1 MNLNLILQLAVSGF
15 LLGGVYSL
23 IALGL
28 SLIFGVMKV
37 INFAH
42 GEMMVWGMYIAY
54 TLFLWTG
61 IDPFFS
67 FLVSAGILFIFG
79 YLLQRTVVNR
89 ILDFPEA
96 MQVLPL
102 VGMAMVFENSARI
115 IWGPDYISPQSRFA
129 LSSLSLGN
137 LMIDVPRFLAFALA
151 IVITIVVLFFLKKT
165 AMGKSIRAAADNRTG
180 ALLVG
185 KDINKIYAVCFG
197 IGTACVGTAGG
208 LLVPIMPLSPH
219 IGAPFTM
226 ISFIIVIL
234 GGMGSLAGAMVGGFI
249 IGIAE
254 SIGPELIT
262 GLFHGV
268 GLDLDF
274 PNTMKQVVSFF
285 ILIVI
290 LLLRPQGLFGGRR
303 AS

>member
-1 MNLNLILQLAVSGF
+1 MNLNLILQLALNGF

-28 SLIFGVMKV
+28 SLIFGVMRV

-42 GEMMVWGMYIAY
+42 GEMMVWGMYVAY
-54 TLFLWTG
+54 TILLWTG

-67 FLVSAGILFIFG
+67 FLVSAVILFILG
-79 YLLQRTVVNR
+79 YLLQRTIVNR

-102 VGMAMVFENSARI
+102 VGMGMVFENSARL

-129 LSSLSLGN
+129 LSSHSIGFFT
-137 LMIDVPRFLAFALA
+137 IDSPRFMAFS
-151 IVITIVVLFFLKKT
+151 ISIIITFLVLIFLKKT
-165 AMGKSIRAAADNRTG
+165 DMGKSIRAAADNRLG
-180 ALLVG
+180 ACLVG
-185 KDINKIYAVCFG
+185 TNVNKVYAVCFG
-197 IGTACVGTAGG
+197 IGTACVGAAGG
-208 LLVPIMPLSPH
+208 LLVPIMPLSPY
-219 IGAPFTM
+219 IGAPFTL

-234 GGMGSLAGAMVGGFI
+234 GGMGILTGAMIGGFI
-249 IGIAE
+249 IGVAE
-254 SIGPELIT
+254 SVGPELIT
-262 GLFHGV
+262 NIFHGI

-274 PNTMKQVVSFF
+274 PHTMKQVVSFF

-290 LLLRPQGLFGGRR
+290 MILRPQGLFGGKKG
-303 AS
+303 

>member
-1 MNLNLILQLAVSGF
+1 MNLNLLLQLAISGL

-28 SLIFGVMKV
+28 SLIFGVMRV

-42 GEMMVWGMYIAY
+42 GEMMVWGMYVAY
-54 TLFLWTG
+54 SILLWTG
-61 IDPFFS
+61 IDPFYS
-67 FLVSAGILFIFG
+67 FLVSAVILFFLG
-79 YLLQRTVVNR
+79 YLLQRAVVNR
-89 ILDFPEA
+89 IIDFPEA

-129 LSSLSLGN
+129 LSSLSLGSV
-137 LMIDVPRFLAFALA
+137 MIDTPRLLAFLLS
-151 IVITIVVLFFLKKT
+151 IVITVVVLVFLKKT
-165 AMGKSIRAAADNRTG
+165 DMGKSIRAAADNRTG

-185 KDINKIYAVCFG
+185 TNVNKTYAICFG
-197 IGTACVGTAGG
+197 VGAACVGAAGG

-219 IGAPFTM
+219 IGAPFTL

-234 GGMGSLAGAMVGGFI
+234 GGMGSLAGAMAGGLI
-249 IGIAE
+249 IGVAE

-262 GLFHGV
+262 NIFHGV
-268 GLDLDF
+268 GLDLEF
-274 PNTMKQVVSFF
+274 PHTM
-285 ILIVI
+285 
-290 LLLRPQGLFGGRR
+290 
-303 AS
+303 

>member
-1 MNLNLILQLAVSGF
+1 MNFNLLLQLAVSGF

-54 TLFLWTG
+54 TLLHWTG
-61 IDPFFS
+61 LDPFIS
-67 FLVSAGILFIFG
+67 FLVSAAGLFVFG
-79 YLLQRTVVNR
+79 YVLQRTVVNR
-89 ILDFPEA
+89 IIDFPEA

-102 VGMAMVFENSARI
+102 VGMGMVFENGARI
-115 IWGPDYISPQSRFA
+115 IWGPDYISPQSRFS

-137 LMIDVPRFLAFALA
+137 VMIDVPRLLAFSLA
-151 IVITIVVLFFLKKT
+151 VIITIAVLLFLKKT
-165 AMGKSIRAAADNRTG
+165 DTGKAIRAAADNRTG

-185 KDINKIYAVCFG
+185 TDVNRVYAVCFG
-197 IGTACVGTAGG
+197 IGAACVGAAGG
-208 LLVPIMPLSPH
+208 LLVPLMPLSPH
-219 IGAPFTM
+219 IGAPFTLL
-226 ISFIIVIL
+226 SFIIVIL
-234 GGMGSLAGAMVGGFI
+234 GGMGSLPGAMVGGII
-249 IGIAE
+249 IGVAE

-262 GLFHGV
+262 SLFHGV
-268 GLDLDF
+268 GLDIDF
-274 PNTMKQVVSFF
+274 PHTMKQVVSFF

-290 LLLRPQGLFGGRR
+290 MLLRPQGLFGGRR
-303 AS
+303 G

>member
-1 MNLNLILQLAVSGF
+1 MNLNLLLQLALSGF

-28 SLIFGVMKV
+28 SLIFGVMRV

-42 GEMMVWGMYIAY
+42 GEMMVWGMYVAY
-54 TLFLWTG
+54 TLLVWTG
-61 IDPFFS
+61 VDPFFS
-67 FLVSAGILFIFG
+67 FLVSAVILFILG
-79 YLLQRTVVNR
+79 YLLQRTIVNR

-102 VGMAMVFENSARI
+102 VGMAMVFENSARL

-129 LSSLSLGN
+129 LSSISLGFLTIDTPR
-137 LMIDVPRFLAFALA
+137 LMAFSIA
-151 IVITIVVLFFLKKT
+151 IIITILVLIFLKKT
-165 AMGKSIRAAADNRTG
+165 DMGKSIRAAADNRLG
-180 ALLVG
+180 AFLVG
-185 KDINKIYAVCFG
+185 THVNKVYAICFG
-197 IGTACVGTAGG
+197 IGTACVGSAGG
-208 LLVPIMPLSPH
+208 LLVPIMPLSPY

-234 GGMGSLAGAMVGGFI
+234 GGMGSLTGAMVGGFI
-249 IGIAE
+249 IGVAE

-262 GLFHGV
+262 NIFHGI

-290 LLLRPQGLFGGRR
+290 MILRPQGLFGGKKG
-303 AS
+303 

>member
-1 MNLNLILQLAVSGF
+1 MNLNLIVQLAVSGF
-15 LLGGVYSL
+15 LMGGVYSL

-42 GEMMVWGMYIAY
+42 GEMMVWGMYVAY
-54 TLFLWTG
+54 TVLMRTG

-67 FLVSAGILFIFG
+67 FLVSALVLFVLG

-102 VGMAMVFENSARI
+102 VGMAMVFENGARI
-115 IWGPDYISPQSRFA
+115 IWGPDYISPQSRFS
-129 LSSLSLGN
+129 LSSLSIGD
-137 LMIDVPRFLAFALA
+137 LMIDVPRLLAFSLA
-151 IVITIVVLFFLKKT
+151 IIITVIVLFFLKKT
-165 AMGKSIRAAADNRTG
+165 DMGKSIRAAADNRTG

-197 IGTACVGTAGG
+197 VGTACVGAAGG

-234 GGMGSLAGAMVGGFI
+234 GGMGSLTGAMVGGFI
-249 IGIAE
+249 VGIAE

-268 GLDLDF
+268 GLNLDF

-290 LLLRPQGLFGGRR
+290 LLLKPQGLFGGRR
-303 AS
+303 G

>member
-1 MNLNLILQLAVSGF
+1 MNLTLILQLALSGF

-42 GEMMVWGMYIAY
+42 GEMMVWGMYVSY
-54 TLFLWTG
+54 TILVRTG
-61 IDPFFS
+61 VDPFFS
-67 FLVSAGILFIFG
+67 FLVSAAVLFFLG
-79 YLLQRTVVNR
+79 YILQRTVVNR

-102 VGMAMVFENSARI
+102 VGMGMVFENSARI
-115 IWGPDYISPQSRFA
+115 IWGPDYLSPQTRFG
-129 LSSLSLGN
+129 LHSISMGSLTV
-137 LMIDVPRFLAFALA
+137 DTPRLLAFSLA
-151 IVITIVVLFFLKKT
+151 IVITFIVLLFLKKT
-165 AMGKSIRAAADNRTG
+165 DTGKAIRAAADNRTG

-185 KDINKIYAVCFG
+185 TNVDKVYAVCFG
-197 IGTACVGTAGG
+197 IGTACVGAAGG

-219 IGAPFTM
+219 IGAPFTL

-234 GGMGSLAGAMVGGFI
+234 GGMGSLTGAMVGGLI
-249 IGIAE
+249 IGVAE
-254 SIGPELIT
+254 SVGPELIT
-262 GLFHGV
+262 SLFHGL

-274 PNTMKQVVSFF
+274 PQTMKQVVSFF
-285 ILIVI
+285 ILIII
-290 LLLRPQGLFGGRR
+290 LLLRPQGLFGGKKG
-303 AS
+303 

>member
-1 MNLNLILQLAVSGF
+1 MNFNLLLQLAISGL

-28 SLIFGVMKV
+28 SLIFGVMRV

-42 GEMMVWGMYIAY
+42 GEMMVWGMYVAY
-54 TLFLWTG
+54 TILLWTG
-61 IDPFFS
+61 VDPFFS
-67 FLVSAGILFIFG
+67 FLVSAVILFFIG
-79 YLLQRTVVNR
+79 YLLQWTIVNR
-89 ILDFPEA
+89 IIDCPEA

-137 LMIDVPRFLAFALA
+137 LMIDVPRLFAFSLAVIITL
-151 IVITIVVLFFLKKT
+151 IVLLFLKKT
-165 AMGKSIRAAADNRTG
+165 DTGKSIRAAADNRTG

-185 KDINKIYAVCFG
+185 TDVNKVYAICFG
-197 IGTACVGTAGG
+197 IGTACVGAAGG
-208 LLVPIMPLSPH
+208 LLVPLMPLSPH
-219 IGAPFTM
+219 IGAPFTL

-234 GGMGSLAGAMVGGFI
+234 GGMGSLTGALVGGVI
-249 IGIAE
+249 IGVAE

-262 GLFHGV
+262 NIFRGI
-268 GLDLDF
+268 GLDLEF
-274 PNTMKQVVSFF
+274 PHTMKQVVSFF
-285 ILIVI
+285 ILII
-290 LLLRPQGLFGGRR
+290 IMILRPQGLFEGKRG
-303 AS
+303 

>member
-1 MNLNLILQLAVSGF
+1 MNLNLLFQLAISGF

-28 SLIFGVMKV
+28 SLIFGVMRV

-42 GEMMVWGMYIAY
+42 GEMMVWGMYVAY
-54 TLFLWTG
+54 TILLWTG
-61 IDPFFS
+61 VDPFFS
-67 FLVSAGILFIFG
+67 FLVSAVILFFIG
-79 YLLQRTVVNR
+79 YFLQWTIVNR

-129 LSSLSLGN
+129 LSSLSLGS
-137 LMIDVPRFLAFALA
+137 LMIDVPRLFAFSLAVIITL
-151 IVITIVVLFFLKKT
+151 IVLLFLKKT
-165 AMGKSIRAAADNRTG
+165 DTGKSIRAAADNRTG

-185 KDINKIYAVCFG
+185 TQVNKVYAICFG
-197 IGTACVGTAGG
+197 IGTACVGAAGG
-208 LLVPIMPLSPH
+208 LLVPLMPLSPH
-219 IGAPFTM
+219 IGAPFTL

-234 GGMGSLAGAMVGGFI
+234 GGMGSLTGALVGGVI
-249 IGIAE
+249 IGVAE

-262 GLFHGV
+262 SIFRGM
-268 GLDLDF
+268 GLDLEF
-274 PNTMKQVVSFF
+274 PHTMKQVVSFF

-290 LLLRPQGLFGGRR
+290 MILRPKGLFEGKRG
-303 AS
+303 

>member
-1 MNLNLILQLAVSGF
+1 MNLNLLLQLAVSGF
-15 LLGGVYSL
+15 LMGGVYSL

-28 SLIFGVMKV
+28 SLIFGVLRV

-54 TLFLWTG
+54 TVFLRTG

-67 FLVSAGILFIFG
+67 FLISAAGLFVLG

-89 ILDFPEA
+89 ILDSPEA

-102 VGMAMVFENSARI
+102 VGIAMVFENSARI
-115 IWGPDYISPQSRFA
+115 IWGPDYISPQSRFS
-129 LSSLSLGN
+129 LSSLPIGN
-137 LMIDVPRFLAFALA
+137 LMIDVPRLLAFCLA
-151 IVITIVVLFFLKKT
+151 IIITFVVLFFLKKT
-165 AMGKSIRAAADNRTG
+165 DTGKSIRAAADNRTG

-185 KDINKIYAVCFG
+185 KDINRIYAVCFG
-197 IGTACVGTAGG
+197 VGTACVGAAGG

-234 GGMGSLAGAMVGGFI
+234 GGMGSLTGAMVGGFI
-249 IGIAE
+249 VGIAE
-254 SIGPELIT
+254 STGPELIT
-262 GLFHGV
+262 GLFHGI
-268 GLDLDF
+268 GLGLDF

-290 LLLRPQGLFGGRR
+290 MIWRPQGLFGGKKG
-303 AS
+303 

>member
-1 MNLNLILQLAVSGF
+1 MNLDLLLQLAISGF
-15 LLGGVYSL
+15 LLGGVYSV

-28 SLIFGVMKV
+28 SLIFGVMRV

-42 GEMMVWGMYIAY
+42 GEMMVWGMYVAY
-54 TLFLWTG
+54 TILLWTG
-61 IDPFFS
+61 VDPFFS
-67 FLVSAGILFIFG
+67 FLVSAVILFFIG
-79 YLLQRTVVNR
+79 YLLQWIIVNR

-129 LSSLSLGN
+129 LSSLSLDG
-137 LMIDVPRFLAFALA
+137 LMIDVPRLFAFSLAV
-151 IVITIVVLFFLKKT
+151 VITLAVLLFLKKT
-165 AMGKSIRAAADNRTG
+165 DTGKSIRAAADNRTG

-185 KDINKIYAVCFG
+185 TNVNKVYAICFG
-197 IGTACVGTAGG
+197 IGTACVGAAGG
-208 LLVPIMPLSPH
+208 LLVPLMPLSPH
-219 IGAPFTM
+219 IGAPFTL

-234 GGMGSLAGAMVGGFI
+234 GGMGSLTGALVGGVI
-249 IGIAE
+249 IGVAE

-262 GLFHGV
+262 SIFRGI
-268 GLDLDF
+268 GLDLEF
-274 PNTMKQVVSFF
+274 PHTMKQVVSFF

-290 LLLRPQGLFGGRR
+290 MILRPKGLFEGKRG
-303 AS
+303 

>member
-1 MNLNLILQLAVSGF
+1 MNFSLLLQLATSGF

-28 SLIFGVMKV
+28 SLIFGVMRV

-42 GEMMVWGMYIAY
+42 GEAMVWGMYIAY
-54 TLFLWTG
+54 SILLWTG
-61 IDPFFS
+61 IDPFYS
-67 FLVSAGILFIFG
+67 FLVSAAVLFCVG
-79 YLLQRTVVNR
+79 YVLQRTVVNR
-89 ILDFPEA
+89 IIDFPEA

-129 LSSLSLGN
+129 LSSISLGT
-137 LMIDVPRFLAFALA
+137 LIIDTPRLLAFVLS
-151 IVITIVVLFFLKKT
+151 IIITIAVLVFLKKT
-165 AMGKSIRAAADNRTG
+165 DTGKSIRAAADNRMG

-185 KDINKIYAVCFG
+185 TDVNRTYAICFG
-197 IGTACVGTAGG
+197 IGAACVGAAGG
-208 LLVPIMPLSPH
+208 LLVPIMPLSPY
-219 IGAPFTM
+219 IGAPFTL

-234 GGMGSLAGAMVGGFI
+234 GGMGSLPGAMVGGFI
-249 IGIAE
+249 IGVAE

-262 GLFHGV
+262 NIFHGV
-268 GLDLDF
+268 GLDLEF
-274 PNTMKQVVSFF
+274 PHTMKQVVSFF

-290 LLLRPQGLFGGRR
+290 MILRPQGLFGGKRQ
-303 AS
+303 

>member
-1 MNLNLILQLAVSGF
+1 MNVDLLFQLAVSGF

-28 SLIFGVMKV
+28 SLIFGVMRV

-42 GEMMVWGMYIAY
+42 GEMMVWGMYVAY
-54 TLFLWTG
+54 TILLWTG
-61 IDPFFS
+61 VDPFFS
-67 FLVSAGILFIFG
+67 FLVSAVILFFIG
-79 YLLQRTVVNR
+79 YLLQWAIVNR
-89 ILDFPEA
+89 IIDFPEA

-129 LSSLSLGN
+129 LSSLSLGS
-137 LMIDVPRFLAFALA
+137 LMIDVPRLFAFSLAV
-151 IVITIVVLFFLKKT
+151 VITLIVLLFLKKT
-165 AMGKSIRAAADNRTG
+165 DMGKSIRAAADNRTG

-185 KDINKIYAVCFG
+185 TDVNKVYAVCFG
-197 IGTACVGTAGG
+197 IGTACVGAAGG
-208 LLVPIMPLSPH
+208 LLVPLMPLSPH
-219 IGAPFTM
+219 IGAPFTL

-234 GGMGSLAGAMVGGFI
+234 GGMGSLTGALVGGVI
-249 IGIAE
+249 IGVAE

-262 GLFHGV
+262 SIFRGV
-268 GLDLDF
+268 GLALEF
-274 PNTMKQVVSFF
+274 PHTMKQVVSFF

-290 LLLRPQGLFGGRR
+290 MILRPKGLFEGKRG
-303 AS
+303 

>member
-1 MNLNLILQLAVSGF
+1 MNLNLILQLALSGF

-42 GEMMVWGMYIAY
+42 GEMMVWGMYVSY
-54 TLFLWTG
+54 TILVRTG
-61 IDPFFS
+61 VDPFFS
-67 FLVSAGILFIFG
+67 FLVSAAVLFFLG
-79 YLLQRTVVNR
+79 YLLQRMVVNR

-102 VGMAMVFENSARI
+102 VGMGMVFENSARI
-115 IWGPDYISPQSRFA
+115 IWGPDYLSPQSRFA
-129 LSSLSLGN
+129 LHSISVGN
-137 LMIDVPRFLAFALA
+137 LTIDTPRLLAFSLA
-151 IVITIVVLFFLKKT
+151 IIITFLVLLFLKRT
-165 AMGKSIRAAADNRTG
+165 DIGKAIRASADNRTG

-185 KDINKIYAVCFG
+185 TDVDKVYAVCFG
-197 IGTACVGTAGG
+197 IGTACVGAAGG

-219 IGAPFTM
+219 IGAPFTL

-234 GGMGSLAGAMVGGFI
+234 GGMGSLSGAMVGGLI
-249 IGIAE
+249 IGVAE
-254 SIGPELIT
+254 SVGPELIT
-262 GLFHGV
+262 SLFHGM

-274 PNTMKQVVSFF
+274 PQTMKQVVSFF

-290 LLLRPQGLFGGRR
+290 LLLRPQGLFGGKRG
-303 AS
+303 

>member
-1 MNLNLILQLAVSGF
+1 M
-15 LLGGVYSL
+15 
-23 IALGL
+23 
-28 SLIFGVMKV
+28 
-37 INFAH
+37 
-42 GEMMVWGMYIAY
+42 
-54 TLFLWTG
+54 
-61 IDPFFS
+61 
-67 FLVSAGILFIFG
+67 
-79 YLLQRTVVNR
+79 
-89 ILDFPEA
+89 
-96 MQVLPL
+96 
-102 VGMAMVFENSARI
+102 
-115 IWGPDYISPQSRFA
+115 
-129 LSSLSLGN
+129 
-137 LMIDVPRFLAFALA
+137 
-151 IVITIVVLFFLKKT
+151 
-165 AMGKSIRAAADNRTG
+165 G

-274 PNTMKQVVSFF
+274 PNTMKQVISFF

>member
-1 MNLNLILQLAVSGF
+1 MNLDLLLQLAISGF

-28 SLIFGVMKV
+28 SLIFGVMRV

-42 GEMMVWGMYIAY
+42 GEMMVWGMYVAY
-54 TLFLWTG
+54 TILLWTG
-61 IDPFFS
+61 VDPFFS
-67 FLVSAGILFIFG
+67 FLVSAVILFFIG
-79 YLLQRTVVNR
+79 YLLQWVIVNR

-129 LSSLSLGN
+129 LSSLSLDG
-137 LMIDVPRFLAFALA
+137 LMIDVPRLFAFSLAV
-151 IVITIVVLFFLKKT
+151 VITLAVLLFLKKT
-165 AMGKSIRAAADNRTG
+165 DTGKSIRAAADNRTG

-185 KDINKIYAVCFG
+185 TNVNKVYAICFG
-197 IGTACVGTAGG
+197 IGTACVGAAGG
-208 LLVPIMPLSPH
+208 LLVPLMPLSPH
-219 IGAPFTM
+219 IGAPFTL

-234 GGMGSLAGAMVGGFI
+234 GGMGSLTGALVGGVI
-249 IGIAE
+249 IGVAE

-262 GLFHGV
+262 SIFRGI
-268 GLDLDF
+268 GLDLEF
-274 PNTMKQVVSFF
+274 PHTMKQVVSFF

-290 LLLRPQGLFGGRR
+290 MILRPKGLFEGKRG
-303 AS
+303 

>member
-1 MNLNLILQLAVSGF
+1 MNLTLLTQLALSGF

-42 GEMMVWGMYIAY
+42 GEMMVWGMYVAY
-54 TLFLWTG
+54 TILLWTG

-67 FLVSAGILFIFG
+67 FLVSAIILFVLG

-102 VGMAMVFENSARI
+102 VGMAMVFENSARL

-129 LSSLSLGN
+129 LSSLSLGSI
-137 LMIDVPRFLAFALA
+137 MVDVPRLLAFSLA
-151 IVITIVVLFFLKKT
+151 IIITLIVLLFLKKT
-165 AMGKSIRAAADNRTG
+165 DIGKSIRAAADNRLG
-180 ALLVG
+180 AFLVG
-185 KDINKIYAVCFG
+185 TDVNKTYAICFG
-197 IGTACVGTAGG
+197 IGTACVGAAGG
-208 LLVPIMPLSPH
+208 LLVPLMPLSPY

-234 GGMGSLAGAMVGGFI
+234 GGMGSLTGAMIGGLI
-249 IGIAE
+249 IGVAE
-254 SIGPELIT
+254 SVGPELIT
-262 GLFHGV
+262 NLFHTV

-274 PNTMKQVVSFF
+274 PQTMKQVVSFF

-290 LLLRPQGLFGGRR
+290 MVLRPQGLFGGKRG
-303 AS
+303 

>member
-1 MNLNLILQLAVSGF
+1 MNLSLILQLAISGF

-28 SLIFGVMKV
+28 SLIFGVMRV

-42 GEMMVWGMYIAY
+42 GEMMVWGMYVAY
-54 TLFLWTG
+54 TILLWTG
-61 IDPFFS
+61 VDPFFS
-67 FLVSAGILFIFG
+67 FLVSAIILFILG

-102 VGMAMVFENSARI
+102 VGMAMVFENSARL

-129 LSSLSLGN
+129 LSSLSVGTLTVDTPR
-137 LMIDVPRFLAFALA
+137 LMAFSIAV
-151 IVITIVVLFFLKKT
+151 IITILVLIFLKKT
-165 AMGKSIRAAADNRTG
+165 DMGKSIRAAADNRLG
-180 ALLVG
+180 AFLVG
-185 KDINKIYAVCFG
+185 TNVNKVYAVCFG
-197 IGTACVGTAGG
+197 IGTACVGAAGG
-208 LLVPIMPLSPH
+208 LLVPLMPLSPY
-219 IGAPFTM
+219 IGAPFTL

-234 GGMGSLAGAMVGGFI
+234 GGMGSLPGAMVGGFI
-249 IGIAE
+249 IGVAE

-262 GLFHGV
+262 TVFHGI

-274 PNTMKQVVSFF
+274 PHTMKQVVSFF

-290 LLLRPQGLFGGRR
+290 MLLRPQGLFGGKKG
-303 AS
+303 

>member
-1 MNLNLILQLAVSGF
+1 MNLDLLFQLAISGF

-28 SLIFGVMKV
+28 SLIFGVMRV

-42 GEMMVWGMYIAY
+42 GEMMVWGMYVAY
-54 TLFLWTG
+54 TILLWTG
-61 IDPFFS
+61 VDPFFS
-67 FLVSAGILFIFG
+67 FLVSAVILFFIG
-79 YLLQRTVVNR
+79 YLLQWTIVNR

-102 VGMAMVFENSARI
+102 VGMGMVFENSARI

-137 LMIDVPRFLAFALA
+137 LMIDVPRLFAFSLAVIITLIVLLFLR
-151 IVITIVVLFFLKKT
+151 KT
-165 AMGKSIRAAADNRTG
+165 DTGKSIRAAADNRTG

-185 KDINKIYAVCFG
+185 TDVNKIYAICFG
-197 IGTACVGTAGG
+197 VGTACVGAAGG
-208 LLVPIMPLSPH
+208 LLVPLMPLSPH
-219 IGAPFTM
+219 IGAPFTL

-234 GGMGSLAGAMVGGFI
+234 GGMGSLAGALVGGLI
-249 IGIAE
+249 IGVAE
-254 SIGPELIT
+254 SIGPEVIT
-262 GLFHGV
+262 NIFHGV

-274 PNTMKQVVSFF
+274 PHTMKQVVSFF
-285 ILIVI
+285 ILII
-290 LLLRPQGLFGGRR
+290 IMILRPKGLFGGKRG
-303 AS
+303 

>member
-1 MNLNLILQLAVSGF
+1 MNLNLLFQLAVSGF
-15 LLGGVYSL
+15 LMGGVYSL

-42 GEMMVWGMYIAY
+42 GEMMVWGMYVTY
-54 TLFLWTG
+54 TVFLWTG

-67 FLVSAGILFIFG
+67 FLVSAAVLFILG
-79 YLLQRTVVNR
+79 YLLQRTIVNR
-89 ILDFPEA
+89 ILDSPEA

-115 IWGPDYISPQSRFA
+115 IWGPDYISPQSRFS
-129 LSSLSLGN
+129 LSSLSIGN
-137 LMIDVPRFLAFALA
+137 LMIDVPRLLAFSLA
-151 IVITIVVLFFLKKT
+151 IIITIIVLFFLKKT
-165 AMGKSIRAAADNRTG
+165 DTGKSIRAAADNRTG

-197 IGTACVGTAGG
+197 VGTACVGVAGG

-234 GGMGSLAGAMVGGFI
+234 GGMGSLTGAMVGGFI
-249 IGIAE
+249 VGIAE

-262 GLFHGV
+262 GLFHGI
-268 GLDLDF
+268 GLGLDF
-274 PNTMKQVVSFF
+274 PNTMKQVVSFL
-285 ILIVI
+285 ILIAI
-290 LLLRPQGLFGGRR
+290 LLLKPQGLLGGRR
-303 AS
+303 

>member
-1 MNLNLILQLAVSGF
+1 
-15 LLGGVYSL
+15 
-23 IALGL
+23 
-28 SLIFGVMKV
+28 
-37 INFAH
+37 
-42 GEMMVWGMYIAY
+42 
-54 TLFLWTG
+54 
-61 IDPFFS
+61 
-67 FLVSAGILFIFG
+67 
-79 YLLQRTVVNR
+79 VVNR

-102 VGMAMVFENSARI
+102 VGMGMVFENSARI
-115 IWGPDYISPQSRFA
+115 IWGPDYISPQTRFA

-137 LMIDVPRFLAFALA
+137 IMIDVPRFLAFALA
-151 IVITIVVLFFLKKT
+151 VVITVVVLLFLKKT
-165 AMGKSIRAAADNRTG
+165 DMGKSIRAAADNRMG

-274 PNTMKQVVSFF
+274 PNTMKQVISFF

-303 AS
+303 A